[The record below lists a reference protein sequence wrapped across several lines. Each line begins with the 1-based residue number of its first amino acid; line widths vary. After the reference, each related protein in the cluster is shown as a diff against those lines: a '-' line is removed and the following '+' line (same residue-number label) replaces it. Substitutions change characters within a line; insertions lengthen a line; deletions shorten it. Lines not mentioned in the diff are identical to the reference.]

1 MTFSKKERSDFMDKA
16 EIAMKLQKEA
26 QETAE
31 KTIKQLE
38 EFINDDAR
46 IVSFSFII
54 CITWDRLKLFSFNR
68 TPKMLRT
75 QSKF

>member
-1 MTFSKKERSDFMDKA
+1 MDKA

-46 IVSFSFII
+46 IVSLSFIL
-54 CITWDRLKLFSFNR
+54 CINWDRLKLFLFNR
-68 TPKMLRT
+68 TPRMLRT